1 MHKMCMY
8 TTHIQHHIM
17 TYGNIFICFMCK
29 CFAHVYICAPHVCLV
44 SAEARRGNQSD
55 PLDPTD
61 GCEPSCGYRKSNL
74 GPLEVHPVFLTVG
87 PFLQSQWKHSY

>member
-1 MHKMCMY
+1 MY
-8 TTHIQHHIM
+8 VYNTHTTPYHDIWE
-17 TYGNIFICFMCK
+17 YSLFSFLCK

-61 GCEPSCGYRKSNL
+61 GCEPSCGCRKSNL